1 MKYKNIQKGFFLSR
15 INRFTA
21 KILINDAEE
30 ICHVKN
36 TGRCKELFIPG
47 VGVYVEKSDNPDRKT
62 KFDLISLYKN
72 NNLINVDSQAPN
84 KVVKEYLEKGQF
96 IKNIS
101 LIKPEYTYKK
111 SRFDFYVESGNR
123 KIFIEVKGVT
133 LENNGVVKFP
143 DAPTLRGVKH
153 LNELCECIKDG
164 YEAFVI
170 FVIQMENAIY
180 FTPNGD
186 TDPEFAKALNKA
198 ISSGVN
204 INCFSCTVTEDE
216 LKIKESVPFKTE

>member
-1 MKYKNIQKGFFLSR
+1 MKYKNIQKGLFLSK

-21 KILINDAEE
+21 KILINDVEE
-30 ICHVKN
+30 ICHIKN

-47 VGVYVEKSDNPDRKT
+47 AAVYVEKSENPNRKT
-62 KFDLISLYKN
+62 KFDLISIYKN
-72 NNLINVDSQAPN
+72 NTLINIDSQAPN
-84 KVVKEYLEKGQF
+84 KVVKEYLEKGLF

-111 SRFDFYVESGNR
+111 SRFDFYVEAGKR

-170 FVIQMENAIY
+170 FVIQMENVDY
-180 FTPNGD
+180 FTPNSD
-186 TDPEFAKALNKA
+186 TDPEFTKALKKA
-198 ISSGVN
+198 INFGVN
-204 INCFSCTVTEDE
+204 VNCFSCAVTENE